1 MGYQFPH
8 DRRHQRAVANIA
20 AKVRTFYDNKTAFRI
35 YHGSTNSTR
44 KSSRNHENII
54 DISHLNHVLGVKI
67 SKGSKIAFVE
77 PNVPMDQLVGETLKM
92 GLIPPVVMEFPGI
105 TAGGGFAGT
114 SGESSSFRHG
124 LFDRTVL
131 AIEVVLGDGD
141 VVTASPDD
149 PLTAEMFY
157 AAAASF
163 GTLGVVTLLALEL
176 VDAKPFV
183 ELTYERITGIDDAVL
198 RINELSGED
207 NLDYLD
213 GILFAQD
220 LGVLC
225 CGKLVDVVPQ
235 HGKLRTFSR
244 PWDNWFYI
252 NAERLLEHEEQSVW
266 TEYVPI
272 QDYLFRY
279 ERGAFWISK
288 YTYKYFAVPLNRFT
302 RWLLDTYTH
311 TRIMYSALQHSGL
324 SSTYIIQ
331 DVSVPLESASK
342 LVSYL
347 DANFKNYPLWL
358 CPIRLRGKSANSAY
372 GLLAD
377 PPSLASDEKRAMVE
391 TTTQRPEM
399 MLNFGVWGPGPPKY
413 EDAVAWNRAFE
424 AEIHALGGQKWL
436 YAQTYYTE
444 QEFWSSYGDRRR
456 YDMIREKYHAT
467 SLPSIYDKVKTCG
480 PGEAEITCGRS
491 WWDQFLAIF
500 WSIWPLAGLY
510 GWLLCMINA
519 EYLLPRRLSFVAIP
533 QDTHQEE
540 RCGKEKTKII
550 D

>member
-1 MGYQFPH
+1 MAFQLPR
-8 DRRHQRAVANIA
+8 DEAHQRAVAHVA

-44 KSSRNHENII
+44 KSSRNHDNII
-54 DISHLNHVLGVKI
+54 DISPLNRVLGVEV
-67 SKGSKIAFVE
+67 SRDSKIAFVG
-77 PNVPMDQLVGETLKM
+77 PNVPMDKLVAETLKM

-124 LFDRTVL
+124 LFDRTVV
-131 AIEVVLGDGD
+131 AIEIVLGNGD
-141 VVTASPDD
+141 VVIASPDD
-149 PLTAEMFY
+149 PSTVELFH

-163 GTLGVVTLLALEL
+163 GTMGVVTLLALEL
-176 VDAKPFV
+176 IDAKPFV
-183 ELTYERITGIDDAVL
+183 ELIYERITGVDDAVV
-198 RINELSGED
+198 RIKELSEGD
-207 NLDYLD
+207 TLDYLD
-213 GILFAQD
+213 GILFARD
-220 LGVLC
+220 RGVLC
-225 CGKLVDVVPQ
+225 CGKLVDIVPS
-235 HGKLRTFSR
+235 HCKLRTFSR
-244 PWDNWFYI
+244 PWDDWFYI
-252 NAERLLEHEEQSVW
+252 NAERLLEQQEQCVW

-311 TRIMYSALQHSGL
+311 TRIMYSALHHSGL
-324 SSTYIIQ
+324 SSTYVIQ
-331 DVSVPLESASK
+331 DVSVPLDSASK

-347 DANFKNYPLWL
+347 DENFRNYPLWL

-377 PPSLASDEKRAMVE
+377 PPSP
-391 TTTQRPEM
+391 PEM

-424 AEIHALGGQKWL
+424 AEIHTLGGQKWL

-444 QEFWSSYGDRRR
+444 QEFWNSYGDRKR
-456 YDMIREKYHAT
+456 YDMTRQKYHAT
-467 SLPSIYDKVKTCG
+467 SLPSIYEKVKAC
-480 PGEAEITCGRS
+480 ESSAASNVRDRS
-491 WWDQFLAIF
+491 LWNQLVEML
-500 WSIWPLAGLY
+500 WSVWPLAGLY
-510 GWLLCMINA
+510 GWLMCIIGS
-519 EYLLPRRLSFVAIP
+519 EYLLPRRPPFVSTLQPAQSKGEIGSR
-533 QDTHQEE
+533 T
-540 RCGKEKTKII
+540 EKNITI